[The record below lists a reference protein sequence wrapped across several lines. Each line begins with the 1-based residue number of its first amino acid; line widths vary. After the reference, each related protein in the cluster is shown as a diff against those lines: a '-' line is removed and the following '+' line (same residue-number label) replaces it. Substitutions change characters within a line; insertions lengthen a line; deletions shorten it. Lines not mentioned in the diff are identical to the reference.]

1 MSNWMLILV
10 AASVSYV
17 LRFLPVL
24 IFRKYKINGDG
35 NVYVFLSYSACA
47 VMGGII
53 YTIAFGEALF
63 QDWLGH
69 FEGGQ
74 PIKLIMILL
83 SFFIAAFTR
92 SVIKSL
98 MCCASIYAGALYLL

>member
-35 NVYVFLSYSACA
+35 NVYVFLNYSACA

-53 YTIAFGEALF
+53 YTIAFGDALF
-63 QDWLGH
+63 RIGWGISK
-69 FEGGQ
+69 GG
-74 PIKLIMILL
+74 
-83 SFFIAAFTR
+83 
-92 SVIKSL
+92 SL
-98 MCCASIYAGALYLL
+98 

>member
-1 MSNWMLILV
+1 
-10 AASVSYV
+10 
-17 LRFLPVL
+17 
-24 IFRKYKINGDG
+24 
-35 NVYVFLSYSACA
+35 
-47 VMGGII
+47 
-53 YTIAFGEALF
+53 LF

-74 PIKLIMILL
+74 LIKLIMILL